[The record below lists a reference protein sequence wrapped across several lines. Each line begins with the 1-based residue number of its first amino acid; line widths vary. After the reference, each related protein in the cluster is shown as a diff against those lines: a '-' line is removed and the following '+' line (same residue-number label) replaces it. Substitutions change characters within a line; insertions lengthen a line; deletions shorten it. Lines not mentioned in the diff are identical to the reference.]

1 MTNLGHWFGHPY
13 TALNVLI
20 GFVWVILLTKDC
32 TKIKTQN
39 ILTFAAILGYI
50 VDCGVTMTADDA
62 SALLM
67 LKVLLKMICL
77 SDVAKLTLFCEELFE
92 KIPLV
97 RHVLNELRYCGV
109 W

>member
-1 MTNLGHWFGHPY
+1 
-13 TALNVLI
+13 
-20 GFVWVILLTKDC
+20 
-32 TKIKTQN
+32 
-39 ILTFAAILGYI
+39 
-50 VDCGVTMTADDA
+50 MTADDA
-62 SALLM
+62 FALLM